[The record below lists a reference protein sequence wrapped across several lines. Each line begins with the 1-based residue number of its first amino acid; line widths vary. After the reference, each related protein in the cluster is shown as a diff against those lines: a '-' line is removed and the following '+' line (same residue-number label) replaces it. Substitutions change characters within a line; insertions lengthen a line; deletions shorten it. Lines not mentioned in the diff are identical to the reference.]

1 MAKSVTDK
9 RTVAALLLLLAA
21 AATAPGVSAQSAV
34 SEAEQRLFLDGHLA
48 NLPDKAAVRYDY
60 AKTGTLE
67 PTLEDRVRLE
77 VEKGPQGRRTHV
89 DYLTG
94 DNAFFLPDIESA
106 NGNPVILSFL
116 ERDVREMERRT
127 GGRANY
133 FRRRVR
139 LALAE
144 DAQID
149 AVTVDLDG
157 RPLEAVRISIRPYL
171 DDPLKARFRAFA
183 GKVYF
188 FTICPKVPGMV
199 YELRTEVRD
208 AGAPPEAPPLVVEQV
223 VYAGAEP

>member
-1 MAKSVTDK
+1 MPKSATDG
-9 RTVAALLLLLAA
+9 RALAALLLLLAT

-67 PTLEDRVRLE
+67 PAFADRVRLE
-77 VEKGPQGRRTHV
+77 VEKRPQGRYAHV

-144 DAQID
+144 EAQVD
-149 AVTVDLDG
+149 QVTVDLDG
-157 RPLEAVRISIRPYL
+157 QPVAAVRISIRPYL
-171 DDPLKARFRAFA
+171 DDPLESRFRAFS

-208 AGAPPEAPPLVVEQV
+208 RGAPPEAAPLVVEQL